1 MLEIAAANTGKVL
14 VIGHRGALAYAP
26 ENTMVSFELALE
38 QGADLIE
45 LDVHQSA
52 DGELVVMH
60 DGEVSRT
67 TDGFGYIKDMTVA
80 EIKELD
86 AGAHFDEQFRGE
98 RVPTL
103 PEVLSWA
110 KERIPLVIEL
120 KGDPIPSDGIE
131 SRLVGMLRSHDMVDR
146 VTVISFWHR
155 SVKTVKELEPD
166 IATGILYAGHLVDT
180 VGAARAA
187 LCDSVRIPAGY
198 WTKEL
203 VDELHSSGLHTTAWQ
218 SEEDGLT
225 LRLAHMGLDSIGT
238 NYPDR
243 MRACLDRN
251 GLGWKCPSRS

>member
-1 MLEIAAANTGKVL
+1 MLEIAAANTGKIL

-45 LDVHQSA
+45 LDVHLSA

-60 DGEVSRT
+60 DNQVSRT
-67 TDGFGYIKDMTVA
+67 TDGCGHIKDMTVA
-80 EIKELD
+80 EIKKLD
-86 AGAHFDEQFRGE
+86 AGVRFGEQFRGE

-103 PEVLSWA
+103 PEVLAWA
-110 KERIPLVIEL
+110 RDRVPLVIEL
-120 KGDPIPSDGIE
+120 KGDPAPSDGIE
-131 SRLVGMLRSHDMVDR
+131 SALVGMLHSHRMADR
-146 VTVISFWHR
+146 VTVISFWHG
-155 SVKTVKELEPD
+155 SVKRVKELEPS

-187 LCDSVRIPAGY
+187 LCDSVRVPAGY

-203 VDELHSSGLHTTAWQ
+203 VDELHSVGLHTTAWQ
-218 SEEDGLT
+218 SEEDELT
-225 LRLAHMGLDSIGT
+225 LRLARMGLDSIGT

-251 GLGWKCPSRS
+251 GLGWKCP